1 MAVDPTSLH
10 ICRAVDGDRESR
22 DFLVERFTPVL
33 LAQANYRLRGELRA
47 LVEPADLVQEVWA
60 VTLPRLPDLQA
71 RDGRWTPVVL
81 RFLATSLLR
90 KVQELLRARLAVP
103 SGDVGTTSELTPTA
117 RDPGVLSQVLRA
129 ERGRAV
135 HAAIAELPEAE
146 RELLVLRGVEQ
157 MPNGDIA
164 RKLGIP
170 DYEATRRY
178 QRALAR
184 LRAAL
189 PDSLFAELHDA

>member
-1 MAVDPTSLH
+1 MAVDLTSLH
-10 ICRAVDGDRESR
+10 IARAVDGDATSR
-22 DFLVERFTPVL
+22 AFLVERFSPVL
-33 LAQANYRLRGELRA
+33 MAQAEYRLRGELRA
-47 LVEPADLVQEVWA
+47 SVEPADLVHDVWL

-81 RFLATSLLR
+81 RFLATTLMR
-90 KVQELLRARLAVP
+90 KVQGLLRARIAAP
-103 SGDVGTTSELTPTA
+103 TDAATSGDLAALA
-117 RDPGVLSQVLRA
+117 RDPGVVTQVLHGERA
-129 ERGRAV
+129 QAV
-135 HAAIAELPEAE
+135 RMAIDALPADQ

-157 MPNGDIA
+157 LSNGAIA

-178 QRALAR
+178 QRALAS

-189 PDSLFAELHDA
+189 PGSLFDELVEA